1 MSYVA
6 IGTKIIQSKNINMG
20 LLNLIK
26 RISKGAYND
35 PTKALSGAE
44 VDGNWQKI
52 NDLFPDATDAD
63 VGKTVILKSDK
74 SGFEYAPLP
83 TIPTVGNGV
92 MSLKLNGVVLEDTFS
107 ANETSNKTIDLG
119 YIGSGDTFPNGVVE
133 VSVTRDLQAS
143 DKGKLLVVTTS
154 DVVLTMPET
163 APFNELDKVM
173 IQPNINTSVQPKHNS
188 PIIKLLAINDQ
199 VAYSFPKVTF
209 IYQDALGLM
218 PINGVVNKVDG
229 EYADEMIKY
238 LYERDNVAPLNYLL
252 DENGDP
258 ILDENGNPIINEN

>member
-52 NDLFPDATDAD
+52 NDLFPDATNAD

-92 MSLKLNGVVLEDTFS
+92 MSLKLNGAVLEDTFS

-119 YIGSGDTFPNGVVE
+119 YIGSGDTFPDGVVE
-133 VSVTRDLQAS
+133 VAATRDFQPS
-143 DKGKLLVVTTS
+143 DKGKLLVITN
-154 DVVLTMPET
+154 DNVVLTMP
-163 APFNELDKVM
+163 AISPFSELDKVM
-173 IQPNINTSVQPKHNS
+173 VQSKINSQVQPKYNS
-188 PIIKLLAINDQ
+188 PVIKLLSISDQ
-199 VAYSFPKVTF
+199 IVESFPKVTF
-209 IYQDALGLM
+209 IYQSTIGM
-218 PINGVVNKVDG
+218 IPINGVVNRVEGD
-229 EYADEMIKY
+229 YADEMIKY
-238 LYERDNVAPLNYLL
+238 LYERSITPTGDYLL

-258 ILDENGNPIINEN
+258 ILDENGDPIINEN

>member
-1 MSYVA
+1 MA
-6 IGTKIIQSKNINMG
+6 I
-20 LLNLIK
+20 
-26 RISKGAYND
+26 
-35 PTKALSGAE
+35 
-44 VDGNWQKI
+44 
-52 NDLFPDATDAD
+52 
-63 VGKTVILKSDK
+63 
-74 SGFEYAPLP
+74 
-83 TIPTVGNGV
+83 
-92 MSLKLNGVVLEDTFS
+92 
-107 ANETSNKTIDLG
+107 TSNCAEIIITNPQGSVSFNKLITTTELSPAKTIYSEDRVYLIQDSENVPQTFWWNLEKAIADGYADLEELYDYFVAEIANQCG
-119 YIGSGDTFPNGVVE
+119 GGGDTFPNGVVE

-188 PIIKLLAINDQ
+188 HIIKLLAINDQ

>member
-1 MSYVA
+1 MA
-6 IGTKIIQSKNINMG
+6 I
-20 LLNLIK
+20 
-26 RISKGAYND
+26 
-35 PTKALSGAE
+35 
-44 VDGNWQKI
+44 
-52 NDLFPDATDAD
+52 
-63 VGKTVILKSDK
+63 
-74 SGFEYAPLP
+74 
-83 TIPTVGNGV
+83 
-92 MSLKLNGVVLEDTFS
+92 
-107 ANETSNKTIDLG
+107 TSNCAEIIITNPQGSVSFNKLITTTELSPAKTIYSEDRVYLIQDSENMPQTFWWNLEKAIADGYADLEELYDYFVAEIANQCG
-119 YIGSGDTFPNGVVE
+119 GGGGSFPNGVVE

-143 DKGKLLVVTTS
+143 DKGKLLVVTVS

-218 PINGVVNKVDG
+218 PINGVVNKVGG

>member
-1 MSYVA
+1 MLNKQEE
-6 IGTKIIQSKNINMG
+6 TLLKE
-20 LLNLIK
+20 LLNKYKQGYISGLIPGSN
-26 RISKGAYND
+26 I
-35 PTKALSGAE
+35 
-44 VDGNWQKI
+44 
-52 NDLFPDATDAD
+52 
-63 VGKTVILKSDK
+63 
-74 SGFEYAPLP
+74 
-83 TIPTVGNGV
+83 
-92 MSLKLNGVVLEDTFS
+92 TFS
-107 ANETSNKTIDLG
+107 SSGCRNKIVSST
-119 YIGSGDTFPNGVVE
+119 GSGGGGDTFPNGVVE

>member
-1 MSYVA
+1 MSGLTGKA
-6 IGTKIIQSKNINMG
+6 IKDTYKS
-20 LLNLIK
+20 LL
-26 RISKGAYND
+26 
-35 PTKALSGAE
+35 
-44 VDGNWQKI
+44 KI
-52 NDLFPDATDAD
+52 NDDGLITEVFKNVTD
-63 VGKTVILKSDK
+63 GENNSSGLYLKREGIYVSGSFESDNITG
-74 SGFEYAPLP
+74 SLQGTSSYAV
-83 TIPTVGNGV
+83 TA
-92 MSLKLNGVVLEDTFS
+92 SYALNNAG
-107 ANETSNKTIDLG
+107 G
-119 YIGSGDTFPNGVVE
+119 GGGDTFPNGVVE